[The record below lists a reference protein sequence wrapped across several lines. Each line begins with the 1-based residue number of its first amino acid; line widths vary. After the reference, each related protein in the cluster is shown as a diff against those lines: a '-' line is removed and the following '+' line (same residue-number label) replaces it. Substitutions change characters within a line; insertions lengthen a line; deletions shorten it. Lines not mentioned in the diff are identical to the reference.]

1 MKKIKALSFFS
12 GAMGLDI
19 GLEKAGIDVILAC
32 ESEKFIRE
40 TIKLNRPKIK
50 VLEDINNYSA
60 KEIRKEAG
68 LKPKEKIDLIVG
80 GPPCQA
86 FSTAGKRL
94 SINENRGVVF
104 LKYLELIKELNP
116 TYFVIENVRGLLSVP
131 LKHVPHNKRNR
142 KLKVAEEK
150 GGTLNYILNYLN
162 KIGYKVSFNLY
173 NSANFGTPQT
183 RERIVI
189 IGNKDEK
196 LPYLSP
202 THSQYGEFGLKPWN
216 TFKSAIKGLHNI
228 KHDHVNFPKSRLK
241 YYRKL
246 KEGQNWRNLSLKLQ
260 KEALGKSFYLGGGKT
275 GFLRRLAW
283 NKPSPTLVTDPMMPA
298 TDLGHPVEDRPL
310 SIQEYKRI
318 QEFPDNW
325 KLSGNL
331 RNQYKQI
338 GNAVPVSLGKA
349 IGKLIMQHMLK
360 KKIRVINNFKYS
372 RYLNTSDLD
381 WQNSLTPKVAS
392 NQKSFNF

>member
-1 MKKIKALSFFS
+1 MKRIKALSFFT

-19 GLEKAGIDVILAC
+19 GLKKAGIDVILAC

-40 TIKLNRPKIK
+40 TIKLNNPKLK
-50 VLEDINNYSA
+50 VLEDINLYTPEQIKKA
-60 KEIRKEAG
+60 AG
-68 LKPKEKIDLIVG
+68 LKKNEKVDLIVG

-104 LKYLELIKELNP
+104 IKFLEVIKKLKP

-131 LKHVPHNKRNR
+131 LKHVPHRKRKG
-142 KLKVAEEK
+142 KLNQREEK
-150 GGTLNYILNYLN
+150 GGTLKFILNYLN
-162 KIGYKVSFNLY
+162 KCGYKVSFNLY
-173 NSANFGTPQT
+173 NSANFGTPQV

-189 IGNKDEK
+189 VGNKKEK

-202 THSQYGEFGLKPWN
+202 THSEHGNYGLKSWN

-228 KHDHVNFPKSRLK
+228 NHDFVKFPEHRIK
-241 YYRKL
+241 YYKKI
-246 KEGQNWRNLSLKLQ
+246 KEGQNWKSLSISLQ
-260 KEALGKSFYLGGGKT
+260 KEALGSSYFAGGGKT
-275 GFLRRLAW
+275 GFLRRLGW
-283 NKPSPTLVTDPMMPA
+283 NKPSPTLVTDPTMPA
-298 TDLGHPVEDRPL
+298 TDLAHPELNRPL
-310 SIQEYKRI
+310 SIQEYKRV
-318 QEFPDNW
+318 QEFPDDW
-325 KLSGNL
+325 KLSGSL

-349 IGKLIMQHMLK
+349 IGKLIVNHALR
-360 KKIRVINNFKYS
+360 KKIRVISNFKYS

-381 WQNSLTPKVAS
+381 WHNILDKKVAS

>member
-1 MKKIKALSFFS
+1 MKRIKALSFFT

-19 GLEKAGIDVILAC
+19 GLKKAGIDVILAC

-40 TIKLNRPKIK
+40 TIKLNNPKLK
-50 VLEDINNYSA
+50 VLEDINLYTPEQIKKA
-60 KEIRKEAG
+60 AG
-68 LKPKEKIDLIVG
+68 LKKNEKVDLIVG

-104 LKYLELIKELNP
+104 IKFLEVIKKLKP

-131 LKHVPHNKRNR
+131 LKHVPHRKRKG
-142 KLKVAEEK
+142 KLKQREEK
-150 GGTLNYILNYLN
+150 GGTLKFILNYLN
-162 KIGYKVSFNLY
+162 KCGYKVSFNLY
-173 NSANFGTPQT
+173 NSANFGTPQV

-189 IGNKDEK
+189 VGNKKEK

-202 THSQYGEFGLKPWN
+202 THSEHGNYGLKSWN

-228 KHDHVNFPKSRLK
+228 NHDFVKFPEHRIK
-241 YYRKL
+241 YYKKI
-246 KEGQNWRNLSLKLQ
+246 KEGQNWKSLSISLQ
-260 KEALGKSFYLGGGKT
+260 KEALGSSYFAGGGKT
-275 GFLRRLAW
+275 GFLRRLGW
-283 NKPSPTLVTDPMMPA
+283 NKPSPTLVTDPTMPA
-298 TDLGHPVEDRPL
+298 TDLAHPELNRPL
-310 SIQEYKRI
+310 SIQEYKRV
-318 QEFPDNW
+318 QEFPDDW
-325 KLSGNL
+325 KLSGSL

-349 IGKLIMQHMLK
+349 IGKLIVNHALR
-360 KKIRVINNFKYS
+360 KKIRVISNFKYS

-381 WQNSLTPKVAS
+381 WHNILDKKVAS

>member
-1 MKKIKALSFFS
+1 MKRIKALSFFT

-19 GLEKAGIDVILAC
+19 GLKKAGIDVILAC

-40 TIKLNRPKIK
+40 TIKLNNPKLK
-50 VLEDINNYSA
+50 VLEDINLYTPEQIKKA
-60 KEIRKEAG
+60 AG
-68 LKPKEKIDLIVG
+68 LKKNEKVDLIVG

-104 LKYLELIKELNP
+104 IKFLEIIKKLKP

-131 LKHVPHNKRNR
+131 LKHVPHRKRKG
-142 KLKVAEEK
+142 KLKLREEK
-150 GGTLNYILNYLN
+150 GGTLKFILDYLN
-162 KIGYKVSFNLY
+162 KCGYKVSFNLY
-173 NSANFGTPQT
+173 NSANFGTPQV

-189 IGNKDEK
+189 VGNKKEK

-202 THSQYGEFGLKPWN
+202 THSEHGNYGLKSWN
-216 TFKSAIKGLHNI
+216 TFKSAVKGLHNI
-228 KHDHVNFPKSRLK
+228 NHDFVKFPEHRIK
-241 YYRKL
+241 YYKKI
-246 KEGQNWRNLSLKLQ
+246 KEGQNWKSLTVSLQ
-260 KEALGKSFYLGGGKT
+260 KEALGSSYFAGGGKT
-275 GFLRRLAW
+275 GFLRRLGW
-283 NKPSPTLVTDPMMPA
+283 NKPSPTLVTDPTMPA
-298 TDLGHPVEDRPL
+298 TDLAHPELNRPL

-318 QEFPDNW
+318 QEFPDDW
-325 KLSGNL
+325 KLSGSL

-338 GNAVPVSLGKA
+338 GNAVPISLGKA
-349 IGKLIMQHMLK
+349 IGKLIVNHALR

-381 WQNSLTPKVAS
+381 WHNILKKKVAS
-392 NQKSFNF
+392 NQKSFNL

>member
-1 MKKIKALSFFS
+1 MKRIKALSFFT

-19 GLEKAGIDVILAC
+19 GLKKAGIDVILAC

-40 TIKLNRPKIK
+40 TIKLNNPKLK
-50 VLEDINNYSA
+50 VLEDINLYTPEQIKKA
-60 KEIRKEAG
+60 AG
-68 LKPKEKIDLIVG
+68 LKKNEKVDLIVG

-104 LKYLELIKELNP
+104 IKFLEVIKKLKP

-131 LKHVPHNKRNR
+131 LKHVPHRKRKG
-142 KLKVAEEK
+142 KLKQREEK
-150 GGTLNYILNYLN
+150 GGTLKFILNYLN
-162 KIGYKVSFNLY
+162 KCGYKVSFNLY
-173 NSANFGTPQT
+173 NSANFGTPQV

-189 IGNKDEK
+189 VGNKKEK

-202 THSQYGEFGLKPWN
+202 THSEHGNYGLKSWN

-228 KHDHVNFPKSRLK
+228 NHDFVKFPEHRIK
-241 YYRKL
+241 YYKKI
-246 KEGQNWRNLSLKLQ
+246 KEGQNWKSLSISLQ
-260 KEALGKSFYLGGGKT
+260 KEALGSSYFAGGGKT
-275 GFLRRLAW
+275 GFLRRLGW
-283 NKPSPTLVTDPMMPA
+283 NKPSPTLVTDPTMPA
-298 TDLGHPVEDRPL
+298 TDLAHPELNRPL
-310 SIQEYKRI
+310 SIQEYKRV
-318 QEFPDNW
+318 QEFPDDW
-325 KLSGNL
+325 KLSGSL

-349 IGKLIMQHMLK
+349 IGKLIVNHALR
-360 KKIRVINNFKYS
+360 KKIRVICNFKYS

-381 WQNSLTPKVAS
+381 WHNILDKKVAS

>member
-1 MKKIKALSFFS
+1 MKKIRALSFFS

-32 ESEKFIRE
+32 ESEKFIRD

-68 LKPKEKIDLIVG
+68 LKSKEKIDLIVG

-94 SINENRGVVF
+94 SINENRGIVF
-104 LKYLELIKELNP
+104 IKYLELIKELNP

-131 LKHVPHNKRNR
+131 LKHVPHDKRKG
-142 KLKVAEEK
+142 KLKTKEEK

-162 KIGYKVSFNLY
+162 NIGYKVSFNLY
-173 NSANFGTPQT
+173 NSANFGSPQI
-183 RERIVI
+183 RERVII
-189 IGNKDEK
+189 IGNKKEK
-196 LPYLSP
+196 LPYLTP
-202 THSQYGEFGLKPWN
+202 THSQHGEFGLKPWK
-216 TFKSAIKGLHNI
+216 TFKAAVKGLHNI
-228 KHDHVNFPKSRLK
+228 NHDYVKFPESRLK
-241 YYRKL
+241 YYKKL
-246 KEGQNWRNLSLKLQ
+246 KEGQNWRNLPLKLQ
-260 KEALGKSFYLGGGKT
+260 KEALGNSYYLGGGKT
-275 GFLRRLAW
+275 GFLRRLGW

-298 TDLGHPVEDRPL
+298 TDLAHPVENRPL

-318 QEFPDNW
+318 QEFPDDW
-325 KLSGNL
+325 KLAGSI

-338 GNAVPVSLGKA
+338 GNAVPVSLGRA
-349 IGKLIMQHMLK
+349 IGKLIVNHILK
-360 KKIRVINNFKYS
+360 KKIKIINNFKYS
-372 RYLNTSDLD
+372 RYLYTSELN
-381 WQNSLTPKVAS
+381 WNNSFSKKIS